1 MRTPLSLAARLG
13 ALGRPEDRPVREQL
27 ILESLA
33 DRAAPVR
40 DVAVAW
46 AARCLEPARLVPLVA
61 EAADDVLR
69 NAALAALERQGP
81 YAVDCVEGLVT
92 DPDPDLAMFSCQVLG
107 GIGGAGSTG
116 PLLAALA
123 RPEVNVVQA
132 AAEALGRLQAR
143 DAVPALITLLSREP
157 WLQLAAS
164 DALGAIGDPAAVGP
178 LLALVPDAMIAEA
191 ALGALARIGSPD
203 SLPKL
208 FPLLLDP
215 RHVRLRDAL
224 LYAVSGAL
232 AAAETSEACR
242 VIGRSIEADH
252 TAGGLWQYLADG
264 LASARDPIDAPP
276 PAGTR
281 SDDRSSERGGHAT
294 VRAAGTLVLATEVG
308 SLLPL
313 VIRWAAAPAGA
324 GWVRPLVQRYE
335 LSGRDGWW
343 TLLSHP
349 DAEVRAGCV
358 RVTSPALIGHERLLT
373 ALADREAV
381 VRIAA
386 AEALG
391 ALRDGRAASA
401 LERLLD
407 AETPAERH
415 AVVQTLAALPDTL
428 DAVLA
433 PRLGADTPTA
443 AQLPALAVLAN
454 VHVPG
459 LAARVLELAGSE
471 TAAVRKLALRAA
483 ARVPGSKAEV
493 LLLRA
498 LADRDQA
505 QQVEALDLLVARGG
519 DRVLTTLLALLGV
532 ADSLRYHVI
541 RALGRLGNSRAAAP
555 LESLFAAARVPG
567 SKAEV
572 LLLRALAD
580 RDQAQQVEALDL
592 LVARGGD
599 RVLTTLLAL
608 LGVADSLRYH
618 VIRALGR
625 LGNARAAAPLESLF
639 AGAPL
644 HEQLEILDALPRL
657 GALPSRPF
665 LLNCLDHQRAEV
677 RHAAAHALADLAE
690 AGDAEVLARLAADP
704 DWVMRSEAARA
715 FGRLGLSE
723 GRRTL
728 LELVRD
734 LEPAVARTARAALAG
749 RP

>member
-143 DAVPALITLLSREP
+143 DAVPALIKLLSREP

-203 SLPKL
+203 ALPKL

-232 AAAETSEACR
+232 VAAEASDACR

-252 TAGGLWQYLADG
+252 AAGGLWQYLADG
-264 LASARDPIDAPP
+264 LASARTAADAPAP
-276 PAGTR
+276 SFGLRP
-281 SDDRSSERGGHAT
+281 DDRGSERGGHAT

-313 VIRWAAAPAGA
+313 VVRWAAAPAGA
-324 GWVRPLVQRYE
+324 AWVRPLVQRYE
-335 LSGRDGWW
+335 LSGREAWW

-358 RVTSPALIGHERLLT
+358 RVTSPALIGHERLLA
-373 ALADREAV
+373 ALADREVV

-391 ALRDGRAASA
+391 DLRDERAASA

-415 AVVQTLAALPDTL
+415 AVVQALAALPDIL

-459 LAARVLELAGSE
+459 LDARVLELAGSE
-471 TAAVRKLALRAA
+471 TAAVRKLALR
-483 ARVPGSKAEV
+483 
-493 LLLRA
+493 
-498 LADRDQA
+498 
-505 QQVEALDLLVARGG
+505 
-519 DRVLTTLLALLGV
+519 
-532 ADSLRYHVI
+532 
-541 RALGRLGNSRAAAP
+541 
-555 LESLFAAARVPG
+555 AAARVPG

-657 GALPSRPF
+657 AAVPSRPF

-715 FGRLGLSE
+715 FGRLGISE

-728 LELVRD
+728 LDLVRD